1 MFILIGVGLQPILIN
16 RGFPEVRPIP
26 KIRTSSGGR
35 VAATAKRKPPPSS
48 PRQPSPREEI
58 LAEIIVSTNGLDDL
72 DVDMS
77 EDETEVLDRAGP
89 PTGALSRSGVQ
100 APETFLESELPDIS
114 NAKEP
119 TSKLPLLKSTSVEP
133 EAFGTV
139 VEGAPTTKGFA
150 AEETPLPSSI
160 EPPAVEEEV
169 EERETQSYVDRA
181 LVESPNLEVSLHQNS
196 EDEAT
201 TEPAQEESVPA
212 EPDSSNPVEA
222 ETNEKQAPQPS
233 IQDDAPQVLSA
244 RMAMPAPAAQNT
256 AQADTAVARSL
267 PTETDSDMPDTI
279 PAKAES
285 FEQQA
290 PQPKIEID
298 VARIS
303 PASEFTAPITEIQNL
318 SAVKATLGGFSPAGP
333 ESTISQTMMISPVM
347 EDHVKT
353 EDTKEDHQLD
363 GRSVFEDDME
373 VNLSYKTSTNPG
385 AVGDNTIG
393 LGEQVSATQDS
404 LLEKSR
410 PVQPELRLTSSLAPS
425 FRPCPDQS
433 SPDPGST
440 SDGISLG
447 DDAARSPAE
456 QSDPMDTELHEL
468 APSGGDMM
476 LDIKDN
482 ALALKLRQVND
493 PSTTPSI
500 ENIPSPVPSE
510 TQPSS
515 FGLMSTEDVE
525 QAFEDA
531 AEAGTK
537 TADTLLTNVAMAE
550 ASTSNNIT
558 KAKTTVSSA
567 LGTKPG
573 DGSTGTQPHFELAP
587 SPFNPASYA
596 TISHQTPTNSTLKQI
611 VGESR
616 TSFASSSSLSALTDL
631 SGLSSKPPSVSSKA
645 TTPFDADSPRELL
658 GHSTPSST
666 FQVRSA
672 APRLQFNVRP
682 KVSIPADL
690 TPQEYAMECIE
701 AGENSRLNPYALHQ
715 EEYSMFRSHI
725 SHGQVTTYLNIRN
738 GILRLWV
745 RNPQIAVTRE
755 EAIGCAKDTRWFDV
769 ANVCFDWLVRRG
781 YINYGCVEIRQ
792 SRSQANHTQP
802 QKSKTVVV
810 IGAGFSGLGCARQ
823 LEGLFKQYSKRFR
836 EMGEEPPRV
845 VVLEGRNRVGGRV
858 YSRAFETL
866 PATAPGV
873 MRGRRFTAEM
883 GGMII
888 TGFERGNPLNI
899 LVRGQLGLPYH
910 CLLAD
915 MSLHDSNGTNVDL
928 QRDTLVE
935 QLYNACLERVSEY
948 KFKTQPTKLIEGNHD
963 LMDEGRDSSAEGHK
977 TIALVEE
984 TAAAQPHAHPV
995 SEQNI
1000 APQVDLVPVSTNRM
1014 TGKVHTEPGTAGST
1028 KAAFKAKQIGWTLK
1042 AGVSDAKDIDLD
1054 PAVNQPDSTLGSVL
1068 DNALMQ
1074 HKDILDLNAQ
1084 DFRLFNW
1091 HIANLEYSNAT
1102 NLNRLSSRGWDV
1114 DVGNEWDGRHT
1125 MVVGG
1130 YQSVARGLATL
1141 PAPLD
1146 IQHKAAVK
1154 RIEYAHDGSSRQARI
1169 TLEDGKSVDADYV
1182 VNTIPLG
1189 VLKHGNVEFQPPLPS
1204 WKTHAIERLGFG
1216 VLNKVILVYKEAF
1229 WDKDR
1234 DIFGM
1239 LQTPTNRSSLNQKDY
1254 ASRRGRFFQWFSVTN
1269 TTGMPCLLALMAGD
1283 AAYDTEITPND
1294 ELIAEATEVLRMR
1307 YGARVTQP
1315 LEAIV
1320 TRWESDR
1327 FARGSYSNAGVNMQ
1341 PEDYQLMARTIGNL
1355 YFAGEHTIVTHPA
1368 TVHGA
1373 YLSGLRAA
1381 SDVLDA
1387 MLGPIDIPTP
1397 LVLPRETSASLKRK
1411 AQEEHKDPA
1420 QARLEAYEMEITEHI
1435 FAAIGA
1441 YPLKPAKVAGNP
1453 YIIFNKA
1460 NYEVG
1465 RKKCEE
1471 GRRAGKGK
1479 PSPNEVRTMT
1489 SKMWKEAS
1497 PEVRKPF
1504 EDAAEEQ
1511 KRAFAKALAQWT
1523 EAAAIWEKEA
1533 AALRERYMKEHPS
1546 IPGAEE
1552 LAGASNEWN
1561 GARRAKRIVESYREA
1576 DSDVDMD

>member
-1 MFILIGVGLQPILIN
+1 MPVAEKTPTDTDSANEQATLPSSIQPSGREGAVEEQAPLLDVADNANRSPSKVEPPTDQSPRNHASIELAQEKAHRAIQGAPSLDQPAEEGVPKSVPEDARSSNNALARPVPIEANIDMPDPSPKEVEHIVKPEEVDQKPSLDDSSRVDNAVETGLSYANSTPSVSEMHTTGGGVPRAISADAFPDESYSISQQGLGLISGPN
-16 RGFPEVRPIP
+16 
-26 KIRTSSGGR
+26 TSSIPCPNGSLSAEEYISNAPTEEDD
-35 VAATAKRKPPPSS
+35 VVQSS
-48 PRQPSPREEI
+48 TRQHEHMDTDQEG
-58 LAEIIVSTNGLDDL
+58 T
-72 DVDMS
+72 
-77 EDETEVLDRAGP
+77 
-89 PTGALSRSGVQ
+89 ALSRSETMLDLGANPLALKTRRATDLCTISPLETIPSP
-100 APETFLESELPDIS
+100 APSDTE
-114 NAKEP
+114 
-119 TSKLPLLKSTSVEP
+119 
-133 EAFGTV
+133 
-139 VEGAPTTKGFA
+139 
-150 AEETPLPSSI
+150 PSSI
-160 EPPAVEEEV
+160 GLMSNEDIEHAFEQAAKADAKSADTPLTDIATGEASISDRITSIPTAASALDTKLAIEPP
-169 EERETQSYVDRA
+169 
-181 LVESPNLEVSLHQNS
+181 
-196 EDEAT
+196 
-201 TEPAQEESVPA
+201 
-212 EPDSSNPVEA
+212 
-222 ETNEKQAPQPS
+222 EK
-233 IQDDAPQVLSA
+233 L
-244 RMAMPAPAAQNT
+244 
-256 AQADTAVARSL
+256 
-267 PTETDSDMPDTI
+267 
-279 PAKAES
+279 
-285 FEQQA
+285 
-290 PQPKIEID
+290 
-298 VARIS
+298 
-303 PASEFTAPITEIQNL
+303 
-318 SAVKATLGGFSPAGP
+318 
-333 ESTISQTMMISPVM
+333 
-347 EDHVKT
+347 
-353 EDTKEDHQLD
+353 EDTEAAA
-363 GRSVFEDDME
+363 SV
-373 VNLSYKTSTNPG
+373 
-385 AVGDNTIG
+385 
-393 LGEQVSATQDS
+393 
-404 LLEKSR
+404 
-410 PVQPELRLTSSLAPS
+410 
-425 FRPCPDQS
+425 
-433 SPDPGST
+433 
-440 SDGISLG
+440 
-447 DDAARSPAE
+447 
-456 QSDPMDTELHEL
+456 
-468 APSGGDMM
+468 
-476 LDIKDN
+476 
-482 ALALKLRQVND
+482 
-493 PSTTPSI
+493 
-500 ENIPSPVPSE
+500 
-510 TQPSS
+510 TQPSR
-515 FGLMSTEDVE
+515 FI
-525 QAFEDA
+525 
-531 AEAGTK
+531 
-537 TADTLLTNVAMAE
+537 NV
-550 ASTSNNIT
+550 S
-558 KAKTTVSSA
+558 
-567 LGTKPG
+567 
-573 DGSTGTQPHFELAP
+573 Q
-587 SPFNPASYA
+587 
-596 TISHQTPTNSTLKQI
+596 QTPAKSTLKQI
-611 VGESR
+611 IGESR
-616 TSFASSSSLSALTDL
+616 NSFASSSSLSALTDL

-645 TTPFDADSPRELL
+645 TTPFDTDSPREPVS
-658 GHSTPSST
+658 HFTPSST

-682 KVSIPADL
+682 RVSIPADL

-701 AGENSRLNPYALHQ
+701 AGENSRLNAYALHP
-715 EEYSMFRSHI
+715 EEYLMLRSHI

-792 SRSQANHTQP
+792 SKSQVNQAQP
-802 QKSKTVVV
+802 RKRRIVVV

-845 VVLEGRNRVGGRV
+845 IVLEGRNRVGGRV

-948 KFKTQPTKLIEGNHD
+948 KFKTQPAKLIEGNHD

-984 TAAAQPHAHPV
+984 TTAAQPHAPPV

-1028 KAAFKAKQIGWTLK
+1028 KAAHKAMQIGWTLK

-1054 PAVNQPDSTLGSVL
+1054 PAVNDPKSTLGSVL

-1074 HKDILDLNAQ
+1074 HKEILDLNAQ

-1130 YQSVARGLATL
+1130 YQSVARGLARL

-1154 RIEYAHDGSSRQARI
+1154 RIEYTPDGSSGPARI
-1169 TLEDGKSVDADYV
+1169 TLEDGKTVDADHV

-1189 VLKHGNVEFQPPLPS
+1189 VLKHGSVEFQPPLPP
-1204 WKTHAIERLGFG
+1204 WKTQAIERLGFG

-1254 ASRRGRFFQWFSVTN
+1254 GSRRGRFFQWFSVTN

-1307 YGARVTQP
+1307 YGARVMQP

-1341 PEDYQLMARTIGNL
+1341 PEDYQLMSRTIGNL

-1381 SDVLDA
+1381 SDVLDT
-1387 MLGPIDIPTP
+1387 MLGPIEIPTP

-1411 AQEEHKDPA
+1411 AQEEHRDPSL
-1420 QARLEAYEMEITEHI
+1420 ARLEAYEMEISEHI
-1435 FAAIGA
+1435 LATIGP

-1460 NYEVG
+1460 NYEFG

-1511 KRAFAKALAQWT
+1511 KRTFAKALGEWT
-1523 EAAAIWEKEA
+1523 QAAAKWESEA
-1533 AALRERYMKEHPS
+1533 TALRERYVKEHPS
-1546 IPGAEE
+1546 VPGADE
-1552 LAGASNEWN
+1552 LAGGNNEWG
-1561 GARRAKRIVESYREA
+1561 GARRAKRMVESYREA
-1576 DSDVDMD
+1576 DSDIDMD

>member
-1 MFILIGVGLQPILIN
+1 M
-16 RGFPEVRPIP
+16 P
-26 KIRTSSGGR
+26 KYDTPDDATQAISFEGR
-35 VAATAKRKPPPSS
+35 AP
-48 PRQPSPREEI
+48 
-58 LAEIIVSTNGLDDL
+58 
-72 DVDMS
+72 VD
-77 EDETEVLDRAGP
+77 
-89 PTGALSRSGVQ
+89 Q
-100 APETFLESELPDIS
+100 LPKD
-114 NAKEP
+114 K
-119 TSKLPLLKSTSVEP
+119 T
-133 EAFGTV
+133 
-139 VEGAPTTKGFA
+139 
-150 AEETPLPSSI
+150 SI
-160 EPPAVEEEV
+160 EPAREV
-169 EERETQSYVDRA
+169 
-181 LVESPNLEVSLHQNS
+181 LVPPNKVS
-196 EDEAT
+196 
-201 TEPAQEESVPA
+201 VY
-212 EPDSSNPVEA
+212 PVTAMVQA
-222 ETNEKQAPQPS
+222 ETNEKQTPQLDV
-233 IQDDAPQVLSA
+233 QDDTLQILPKGEVTPYSLLQIAMAGDAALARKPSAETELDVPNTDMANVEPLEQQTAPPDVENDA
-244 RMAMPAPAAQNT
+244 PRVTPATAKPVPIPIAQDVSKRGPILEDFEPADFEPAASRTTMTSPAAQNIIEPQK
-256 AQADTAVARSL
+256 AAEDPLSDEPLEYNDAMEADWSHDTPAALAPVEKDIKDEKTPDFEPTEDSHEDSLPVIKREPRLTPGVIPSLSPYPSESL
-267 PTETDSDMPDTI
+267 PTE
-279 PAKAES
+279 
-285 FEQQA
+285 
-290 PQPKIEID
+290 
-298 VARIS
+298 
-303 PASEFTAPITEIQNL
+303 
-318 SAVKATLGGFSPAGP
+318 
-333 ESTISQTMMISPVM
+333 
-347 EDHVKT
+347 
-353 EDTKEDHQLD
+353 
-363 GRSVFEDDME
+363 
-373 VNLSYKTSTNPG
+373 
-385 AVGDNTIG
+385 
-393 LGEQVSATQDS
+393 
-404 LLEKSR
+404 
-410 PVQPELRLTSSLAPS
+410 
-425 FRPCPDQS
+425 
-433 SPDPGST
+433 
-440 SDGISLG
+440 
-447 DDAARSPAE
+447 
-456 QSDPMDTELHEL
+456 
-468 APSGGDMM
+468 
-476 LDIKDN
+476 DN
-482 ALALKLRQVND
+482 AFYEMSEEEGALQSQAGQSEPTDINLDDPVPRRDVVLNLEDNPLALKLRRVID
-493 PSTTPSI
+493 PSVTPSL
-500 ENIPSPVPSE
+500 E
-510 TQPSS
+510 TSAAPMPADAMQGSL
-515 FGLMSTEDVE
+515 GLMSNEDIE
-525 QAFEDA
+525 HAFKEAAKAVSKATDTPLTDA
-531 AEAGTK
+531 MLGEPTSSDGITPTATTAPAVLKRAFGDRLSEAHYFAET
-537 TADTLLTNVAMAE
+537 
-550 ASTSNNIT
+550 TSG
-558 KAKTTVSSA
+558 A
-567 LGTKPG
+567 LP
-573 DGSTGTQPHFELAP
+573 P
-587 SPFNPASYA
+587 SYA
-596 TISHQTPTNSTLKQI
+596 AIPHQTPVKSTLKQVI
-611 VGESR
+611 GESR
-616 TSFASSSSLSALTDL
+616 NSFASSSSLSALTDL
-631 SGLSSKPPSVSSKA
+631 SGLSSKPPSLSSKA
-645 TTPFDADSPRELL
+645 TTPFDTGSPRETL
-658 GHSTPSST
+658 GHFPSGPT
-666 FQVRSA
+666 FQFRSV

-690 TPQEYAMECIE
+690 SAQEYAMECIE

-715 EEYSMFRSHI
+715 EEYLMLRSHI

-792 SRSQANHTQP
+792 SKSHDSHIQP
-802 QKSKTVVV
+802 RKQKTVVV

-823 LEGLFKQYSKRFR
+823 LEGLSKQYSKRFR

-948 KFKTQPTKLIEGNHD
+948 KFKTQPTKLIEGNRD
-963 LMDEGRDSSAEGHK
+963 LLDEGRDSSAEGHK
-977 TIALVEE
+977 TIALIEE
-984 TAAAQPHAHPV
+984 TTAAQPHAPSV
-995 SEQNI
+995 SEQNV

-1014 TGKVHTEPGTAGST
+1014 TGKVHTEPGTPGST
-1028 KAAFKAKQIGWTLK
+1028 RAACKAKQIGWTLK
-1042 AGVSDAKDIDLD
+1042 AGVNDTKDIDLD
-1054 PAVNQPDSTLGSVL
+1054 AAVNESSSTLGSVL

-1130 YQSVARGLATL
+1130 YQSVARGLAML

-1146 IQHKAAVK
+1146 IRHKAAVK
-1154 RIEYAHDGSSRQARI
+1154 RIKYALDGPSGPARI
-1169 TLEDGKSVDADYV
+1169 TLENGKSIDADYV

-1204 WKTHAIERLGFG
+1204 WKTQAIERLGFG

-1254 ASRRGRFFQWFSVTN
+1254 AARRGRFFQWFSVTN

-1397 LVLPRETSASLKRK
+1397 LILPRETSASLKRK

-1420 QARLEAYEMEITEHI
+1420 HARLEAYEMEITEHI
-1435 FAAIGA
+1435 HATIGY
-1441 YPLKPAKVAGNP
+1441 YPPKPVKVAGNP
-1453 YIIFNKA
+1453 YILFNKA

-1471 GRRAGKGK
+1471 GRRTGKGK

-1511 KRAFAKALAQWT
+1511 KRGFATALREWT
-1523 EAAAIWEKEA
+1523 EAAVKWEREA
-1533 AALRERYMKEHPS
+1533 MALRERYVKEHPNL
-1546 IPGAEE
+1546 PGAEE
-1552 LAGASNEWN
+1552 AGGSNDWN
-1561 GARRAKRIVESYREA
+1561 GARRAKRMVESYREA
-1576 DSDVDMD
+1576 DSDIDMD

>member
-1 MFILIGVGLQPILIN
+1 MD
-16 RGFPEVRPIP
+16 E
-26 KIRTSSGGR
+26 
-35 VAATAKRKPPPSS
+35 TAPASTDLHQEQSPPPSS
-48 PRQPSPREEI
+48 IEASADEGVFEEQAPHSNDDDGVTQSASKAEAAIDAIRRSKTSTEAGREETMPSRPDPGTAATAAVVADTNEEKLTEPDTQTDTSRLPTAGEFI
-58 LAEIIVSTNGLDDL
+58 PGLPPPNTAVSDHALAGS
-72 DVDMS
+72 S
-77 EDETEVLDRAGP
+77 
-89 PTGALSRSGVQ
+89 PTG
-100 APETFLESELPDIS
+100 PELVVS
-114 NAKEP
+114 
-119 TSKLPLLKSTSVEP
+119 STI
-133 EAFGTV
+133 
-139 VEGAPTTKGFA
+139 
-150 AEETPLPSSI
+150 AESI
-160 EPPAVEEEV
+160 EPIEQREV
-169 EERETQSYVDRA
+169 ENDVAHIPSATEETMSDPTTQDLPPTELILEESAPGDFKPLTSQTAMPSLGIQDTIEPEETMKESAMDEPSEFDDAVQAGLRQDTTATLKPLDRDMADEGTPDLSAPEAILEESRLVAQRESRPTHRTVLSPSPCPK
-181 LVESPNLEVSLHQNS
+181 ESS
-196 EDEAT
+196 
-201 TEPAQEESVPA
+201 PAQESAFSGTCKEVGKAQS
-212 EPDSSNPVEA
+212 PVEQY
-222 ETNEKQAPQPS
+222 E
-233 IQDDAPQVLSA
+233 
-244 RMAMPAPAAQNT
+244 
-256 AQADTAVARSL
+256 
-267 PTETDSDMPDTI
+267 
-279 PAKAES
+279 
-285 FEQQA
+285 
-290 PQPKIEID
+290 
-298 VARIS
+298 
-303 PASEFTAPITEIQNL
+303 
-318 SAVKATLGGFSPAGP
+318 
-333 ESTISQTMMISPVM
+333 
-347 EDHVKT
+347 
-353 EDTKEDHQLD
+353 
-363 GRSVFEDDME
+363 
-373 VNLSYKTSTNPG
+373 
-385 AVGDNTIG
+385 
-393 LGEQVSATQDS
+393 
-404 LLEKSR
+404 
-410 PVQPELRLTSSLAPS
+410 
-425 FRPCPDQS
+425 
-433 SPDPGST
+433 
-440 SDGISLG
+440 
-447 DDAARSPAE
+447 
-456 QSDPMDTELHEL
+456 PMDVELDDPL
-468 APSGGDMM
+468 PPKGDVV
-476 LDIKDN
+476 LDLEDN
-482 ALALKLRQVND
+482 PIALKLRRAIGPNFALPLETFPPPTPPDAEPCSFGIMSNEDIEKAFDESAKAGVKVADIPLAGAIVDQGAISNGIAQTTITASTALERASSNG
-493 PSTTPSI
+493 PSQTHYFGEATSGDG
-500 ENIPSPVPSE
+500 
-510 TQPSS
+510 PSS
-515 FGLMSTEDVE
+515 Y
-525 QAFEDA
+525 A
-531 AEAGTK
+531 AIA
-537 TADTLLTNVAMAE
+537 
-550 ASTSNNIT
+550 
-558 KAKTTVSSA
+558 
-567 LGTKPG
+567 
-573 DGSTGTQPHFELAP
+573 
-587 SPFNPASYA
+587 
-596 TISHQTPTNSTLKQI
+596 HQTPAKSTLKQI
-611 VGESR
+611 IGESR
-616 TSFASSSSLSALTDL
+616 NSFASSSSLSALTDL

-645 TTPFDADSPRELL
+645 TTPFDAGSPREIL
-658 GHSTPSST
+658 GHFLPGST
-666 FQVRSA
+666 FQVRST

-682 KVSIPADL
+682 KVSIPAEL
-690 TPQEYAMECIE
+690 TPQEYAIECIE
-701 AGENSRLNPYALHQ
+701 AGENSRLNAYALHQ
-715 EEYSMFRSHI
+715 EEYLMLRSHI

-792 SRSQANHTQP
+792 SKSHVNQTQP
-802 QKSKTVVV
+802 RKQKTVVV

-845 VVLEGRNRVGGRV
+845 IVLEGRNRVGGRV
-858 YSRAFETL
+858 YSRAFETF
-866 PATAPGV
+866 PATAPGI

-948 KFKTQPTKLIEGNHD
+948 KFKTQPTKLIEGNRD

-977 TIALVEE
+977 TIALIEE
-984 TAAAQPHAHPV
+984 ATAAQPHAPPV
-995 SEQNI
+995 SEQNV
-1000 APQVDLVPVSTNRM
+1000 APHVDLIPVSTNRM

-1042 AGVSDAKDIDLD
+1042 AGVNDARDIDLD
-1054 PAVNQPDSTLGSVL
+1054 PAVNDPGSTLGSVL

-1074 HKDILDLNAQ
+1074 HKDIVDLNAQ

-1146 IQHKAAVK
+1146 VQHKAAVK
-1154 RIEYAHDGSSRQARI
+1154 RIQYAPEGSPGPARI

-1182 VNTIPLG
+1182 INTIPLG
-1189 VLKHGNVEFQPPLPS
+1189 VLKHGNVEFQPPLPP
-1204 WKTHAIERLGFG
+1204 WKTQAIERLGFG

-1254 ASRRGRFFQWFSVTN
+1254 AARRGRFFQWFSVTN

-1387 MLGPIDIPTP
+1387 ILGPIDIPTP
-1397 LVLPRETSASLKRK
+1397 LILPRETSASLKRK
-1411 AQEEHKDPA
+1411 AQEEHKNPTH
-1420 QARLEAYEMEITEHI
+1420 ARLEAYEMEITEHI
-1435 FAAIGA
+1435 HATIG
-1441 YPLKPAKVAGNP
+1441 YCPLKPAKVAASP
-1453 YIIFNKA
+1453 YILFNKA
-1460 NYEVG
+1460 NYETG

-1511 KRAFAKALAQWT
+1511 KRGFATAFQEWT
-1523 EAAAIWEKEA
+1523 QAAAKWEREA
-1533 AALRERYMKEHPS
+1533 VALKERYVREHPS
-1546 IPGAEE
+1546 VPGAEE
-1552 LAGASNEWN
+1552 LVGGENGWN
-1561 GARRAKRIVESYREA
+1561 GARRAKRMVESYREA
-1576 DSDVDMD
+1576 DSDIDMD

>member
-1 MFILIGVGLQPILIN
+1 ML
-16 RGFPEVRPIP
+16 
-26 KIRTSSGGR
+26 
-35 VAATAKRKPPPSS
+35 
-48 PRQPSPREEI
+48 
-58 LAEIIVSTNGLDDL
+58 
-72 DVDMS
+72 
-77 EDETEVLDRAGP
+77 
-89 PTGALSRSGVQ
+89 
-100 APETFLESELPDIS
+100 
-114 NAKEP
+114 
-119 TSKLPLLKSTSVEP
+119 VEP
-133 EAFGTV
+133 KACGTV
-139 VEGAPTTKGFA
+139 AEGTPTIIGFA
-150 AEETPLPSSI
+150 TQQTPLPPSI
-160 EPPAVEEEV
+160 ESPAVEEVV
-169 EERETQSYVDRA
+169 EERGPHKSVDA
-181 LVESPNLEVSLHQNS
+181 AHVGSSKAEISLAQTS
-196 EDEAT
+196 ENAAST
-201 TEPAQEESVPA
+201 KPAQEEA
-212 EPDSSNPVEA
+212 IYTKPDSVIPFKAQTIER
-222 ETNEKQAPQPS
+222 APQPGV
-233 IQDDAPQVLSA
+233 QDDTPQILPTRVA
-244 RMAMPAPAAQNT
+244 TPAPDPQET
-256 AQADTAVARSL
+256 AQADTAVASSS
-267 PTETDSDMPDTI
+267 PTEADPDMPDTI
-279 PAKAES
+279 PAEANS
-285 FEQQA
+285 FEQQT
-290 PQPKIEID
+290 PQPKIEND
-298 VARIS
+298 VAQIS
-303 PASEFTAPITEIQNL
+303 PVSEITTPLTTFQDL
-318 SAVKATLGGFSPAGP
+318 SAVKVALGGFASADF
-333 ESTISQTMMISPVM
+333 ESGAPQIMMTSPVT
-347 EDHVKT
+347 EDRVKA
-353 EDTKEDHQLD
+353 EDTKEHNAVDE
-363 GRSVFEDDME
+363 RSRIEDDMN
-373 VNLSYKTSTNPG
+373 VSLSCKTPTTPKAVEENTFDGRVPG
-385 AVGDNTIG
+385 
-393 LGEQVSATQDS
+393 SASRES
-404 LLEKSR
+404 LHEESR
-410 PVQPELRLTSSLAPS
+410 PVQPGLRLTSSFAPS
-425 FRPCPDQS
+425 FRTCPDES
-433 SPDPGST
+433 FPDHRPT
-440 SDGISLG
+440 LTGILLEE
-447 DDAARSPAE
+447 DAARSAAE
-456 QSDPMDTELHEL
+456 QSDTMDTDLDEP
-468 APSGGDMM
+468 APSRGDAM
-476 LDIKDN
+476 LDLKDN
-482 ALALKLRQVND
+482 ALALKLRRVID
-493 PSTTPSI
+493 PSTTPPI
-500 ENIPSPVPSE
+500 ESIPSPIPSDIE
-510 TQPSS
+510 ASS
-515 FGLMSTEDVE
+515 FGLMSNADLE
-525 QAFEDA
+525 QAFEEA
-531 AEAGTK
+531 AKTDTK
-537 TADTLLTNVAMAE
+537 SADTLLTNVSTGE
-550 ASTSNNIT
+550 ASTSNSIT
-558 KAKTTVSSA
+558 KATMTASSA

-573 DGSTGTQPHFELAP
+573 DGLTGTHSHNELAA
-587 SPFNPASYA
+587 SPLELSNYA
-596 TISHQTPTNSTLKQI
+596 TLSHQTPTNSTLKQI

-616 TSFASSSSLSALTDL
+616 TSFASSASLSALTDL
-631 SGLSSKPPSVSSKA
+631 SGLSSKPPSISSKA
-645 TTPFDADSPRELL
+645 TTPFDADSPRETL
-658 GHSTPSST
+658 GHFTPSST

-715 EEYSMFRSHI
+715 EEYSMLRSHI

-792 SRSQANHTQP
+792 SKSQANHTQP
-802 QKSKTVVV
+802 RKSKTVVV

-823 LEGLFKQYSKRFR
+823 LQGLFKQYSKRFR

-845 VVLEGRNRVGGRV
+845 IVLEGRNRVGGRV
-858 YSRAFETL
+858 YSRAFDTL

-948 KFKTQPTKLIEGNHD
+948 KFKTQPTKLIEGNRD

-1042 AGVSDAKDIDLD
+1042 GGVSDAKDIDLD
-1054 PAVNQPDSTLGSVL
+1054 PAVNEPDSTLGSVL

-1154 RIEYAHDGSSRQARI
+1154 RIEYAPDGSSRPARI

-1204 WKTHAIERLGFG
+1204 WKTQAIERLGFG
-1216 VLNKVILVYKEAF
+1216 VLNKVILVFKEAF

-1294 ELIAEATEVLRMR
+1294 ELIGEATEVLRMR

-1327 FARGSYSNAGVNMQ
+1327 FARGSYSNAGINMQ

-1411 AQEEHKDPA
+1411 AQEENKDPA
-1420 QARLEAYEMEITEHI
+1420 HARLEAYEMEITEHI
-1435 FAAIGA
+1435 LATIGA

-1465 RKKCEE
+1465 RKRCEE

-1511 KRAFAKALAQWT
+1511 KRTFAKALAQWN
-1523 EAAAIWEKEA
+1523 EAAVKWEKEA
-1533 AALRERYMKEHPS
+1533 AALRERYIKEHPS
-1546 IPGAEE
+1546 IPGADE
-1552 LAGASNEWN
+1552 LAGANNEWS
-1561 GARRAKRIVESYREA
+1561 GARRAKRMVESYREA

>member
-1 MFILIGVGLQPILIN
+1 
-16 RGFPEVRPIP
+16 
-26 KIRTSSGGR
+26 
-35 VAATAKRKPPPSS
+35 
-48 PRQPSPREEI
+48 
-58 LAEIIVSTNGLDDL
+58 
-72 DVDMS
+72 MS
-77 EDETEVLDRAGP
+77 
-89 PTGALSRSGVQ
+89 
-100 APETFLESELPDIS
+100 I
-114 NAKEP
+114 
-119 TSKLPLLKSTSVEP
+119 EP
-133 EAFGTV
+133 EAPDPIFETIPAAKDFAQ
-139 VEGAPTTKGFA
+139 ERAP
-150 AEETPLPSSI
+150 LSSSG
-160 EPPAVEEEV
+160 EPPGVREHV
-169 EERETQSYVDRA
+169 EEREPQPFADDDAAHVVTSV
-181 LVESPNLEVSLHQNS
+181 VEAPLYQNS
-196 EDEAT
+196 EGEA
-201 TEPAQEESVPA
+201 SIKPA
-212 EPDSSNPVEA
+212 EGKLLSAKPDSSNPAIVTVEA
-222 ETNEKQAPQPS
+222 EANEIHAPQPV
-233 IQDDAPQVLSA
+233 IQDDTPQIS
-244 RMAMPAPAAQNT
+244 P
-256 AQADTAVARSL
+256 ARSTTPGTASRNTTTADSPL
-267 PTETDSDMPDTI
+267 TRSIPTEANLAMSENI
-279 PAKAES
+279 LGKAEPL
-285 FEQQA
+285 EQQA
-290 PQPKIEID
+290 FEPKIESD
-298 VARIS
+298 VAQI
-303 PASEFTAPITEIQNL
+303 PHASEATTPITEVQNL
-318 SAVKATLGGFSPAGP
+318 SAAKLANGKFMPA
-333 ESTISQTMMISPVM
+333 ESESGISQTMKTSKGDIVKAEETHEDSTLNKPSELAGEVEVGLSYQTSASPGVV
-347 EDHVKT
+347 DDLADDGAVSGSASKKART
-353 EDTKEDHQLD
+353 ENS
-363 GRSVFEDDME
+363 GSVQTELKLNSAAP
-373 VNLSYKTSTNPG
+373 NLSRCLHGSLPTHEATSN
-385 AVGDNTIG
+385 A
-393 LGEQVSATQDS
+393 
-404 LLEKSR
+404 
-410 PVQPELRLTSSLAPS
+410 SSE
-425 FRPCPDQS
+425 DK
-433 SPDPGST
+433 
-440 SDGISLG
+440 
-447 DDAARSPAE
+447 DADWSPAA
-456 QSDPMDTELHEL
+456 QSDPMATDLDDSASSREE
-468 APSGGDMM
+468 M
-476 LDIKDN
+476 LLNLKEDP
-482 ALALKLRQVND
+482 LGMKLRRAIESN
-493 PSTTPSI
+493 TTPQI
-500 ENIPSPVPSE
+500 ENIHSPIPSGSG
-510 TQPSS
+510 PSS
-515 FGLMSTEDVE
+515 IGIMSNEDFE
-525 QAFEDA
+525 QAFDEVV
-531 AEAGTK
+531 K
-537 TADTLLTNVAMAE
+537 ADTRIDDMPLTHVARGE
-550 ASTSNNIT
+550 ASGSDSTNHATAS
-558 KAKTTVSSA
+558 ASSA
-567 LGTKPG
+567 PGTRPG
-573 DGSTGTQPHFELAP
+573 DGPLETRSESQTAASVVEPSNYAP
-587 SPFNPASYA
+587 
-596 TISHQTPTNSTLKQI
+596 ISHHTPTKSTLKQI
-611 VGESR
+611 IGESR
-616 TSFASSSSLSALTDL
+616 TSLASSSSLSALTDL
-631 SGLSSKPPSVSSKA
+631 SGLSSKPPSISSKA
-645 TTPFDADSPRELL
+645 TTPFDVDSPREAL
-658 GHSTPSST
+658 GHFTPSST

-682 KVSIPADL
+682 RVSIPADL

-701 AGENSRLNPYALHQ
+701 AGENSRLNAYALHQ
-715 EEYSMFRSHI
+715 EEYSMLRSHI

-792 SRSQANHTQP
+792 SKSQASHSQP
-802 QKSKTVVV
+802 RKQKTVVV

-823 LEGLFKQYSKRFR
+823 LEGLFRQYSKRFR

-948 KFKTQPTKLIEGNHD
+948 KFKTQPTKLIEGNRD

-984 TAAAQPHAHPV
+984 TTAAQPHAPPV
-995 SEQNI
+995 SQQNI

-1054 PAVNQPDSTLGSVL
+1054 PAVADPGSTLGSVL

-1141 PAPLD
+1141 PSPLN

-1154 RIEYAHDGSSRQARI
+1154 RIEYAPDGSSRPAQI
-1169 TLEDGKSVDADYV
+1169 TFEDGKSVDADYV

-1189 VLKHGNVEFQPPLPS
+1189 VLKHGNVDFQPPLPP
-1204 WKTHAIERLGFG
+1204 WKTQAIERLGFG

-1239 LQTPTNRSSLNQKDY
+1239 LQTPTNRASLNQKDY

-1307 YGARVTQP
+1307 YGARVMQP

-1420 QARLEAYEMEITEHI
+1420 HARLEAYEMEITEHI
-1435 FAAIGA
+1435 LATIGA

-1465 RKKCEE
+1465 RRKCEE

-1511 KRAFAKALAQWT
+1511 KRNFATALAQWT
-1523 EAAAIWEKEA
+1523 EAAAKWETEA
-1533 AALRERYMKEHPS
+1533 AALRDRYIKEHPS
-1546 IPGAEE
+1546 IPGAAESVG
-1552 LAGASNEWN
+1552 AGNEWG
-1561 GARRAKRIVESYREA
+1561 GARRAKRMVESYREA